1 MSPPAPKGV
10 TELLVDMRSG
20 NEQAAADLIPLVY
33 SELRRLAGSYM
44 RRERP
49 DHTLQATA
57 LVHEAF
63 MKLFGSEPIEWENR
77 AHFFAVAAQQ
87 MRRILVDH
95 ARAQQAAR
103 RGGQRVK
110 LSLDQ
115 VNGLSEKR
123 DEDLVDLDDALQRLN
138 AFDPRA
144 AQAVELRFFGGLT
157 EEETAHVIGV
167 SVKTVKRDWQAA
179 KAWLLTQLSN
189 EDNERS

>member
-1 MSPPAPKGV
+1 MSLPPSKGV
-10 TELLVDMRSG
+10 TELLIDMRGG
-20 NEQAAADLIPLVY
+20 NQQAAKDLIPLVY
-33 SELRRLAGSYM
+33 SELRRLAASYM
-44 RRERP
+44 RRERLN
-49 DHTLQATA
+49 HTLQPTA

-63 MKLFGSEPIEWENR
+63 VKLFGSESVAWENR

-95 ARAQQAAR
+95 ARAQHAER
-103 RGGQRVK
+103 RGGSRVK
-110 LSLDQ
+110 LALDQ

-123 DEDLVDLDDALQRLN
+123 DEDLVYLDDALQRLQ

-157 EEETAHVIGV
+157 EEETAHVLGV

-189 EDNERS
+189 NPVE